1 TAPEPPR
8 GTRGGR
14 VTRTSGSGSPAS
26 GESAPDEQD
35 EDRPEHG
42 DHDALDVHAGHVALV
57 EDRGGDV
64 AAHNRP
70 DDTQD
75 DRGDQP
81 FASTY
86 DQIREKPGNRPEN
99 DPADD
104 AHGAPSLLAAPYPAD
119 LRMMRL
125 RAGRT
130 PPGGDDR
137 RERDRRR
144 LHFPPPVCAYGQSS
158 MISPSC
164 GASRSDEDAPVEMTR
179 PGRLLE
185 EGGRG
190 TRRRTVP
197 AMVRLRGQP
206 TAQRR
211 SGRPRRPEHLGQ
223 RTARPMAQRWAPRSE
238 RLSRMEYKRQGP
250 QRGRQLGRRWR
261 LLGS

>member
-137 RERDRRR
+137 RD
-144 LHFPPPVCAYGQSS
+144 
-158 MISPSC
+158 I
-164 GASRSDEDAPVEMTR
+164 ASGPRWLPAVGER
-179 PGRLLE
+179 PGAIDIVDPRLA
-185 EGGRG
+185 
-190 TRRRTVP
+190 VP
-197 AMVRLRGQP
+197 EIIGAAVALRV
-206 TAQRR
+206 A
-211 SGRPRRPEHLGQ
+211 
-223 RTARPMAQRWAPRSE
+223 A
-238 RLSRMEYKRQGP
+238 
-250 QRGRQLGRRWR
+250 RRWR
-261 LLGS
+261 APPARAGHGGRWPSRRADPACTRGGSSSRAG